1 MDNELQ
7 DIFQFI
13 KATVSM
19 QKIPDHVLEQV
30 VDAISIKYVRKGETL
45 TQVNDYVY
53 IVRKGLITQ
62 YDSDEVVLQ
71 KLAESD
77 TFNLVNRDVSSHKLT
92 AEEDTLLYELE
103 HSFFD
108 GLIEKHPELANFLR
122 HSFAQRVSKKVSE
135 LDEQALISST
145 LSNRLVEDCYHAPLH
160 SAEIGSTVQAVA
172 QIMSEKRISSIVIMK
187 DGEPAGI
194 LTDKD
199 IRRRLVAKGLPF
211 DTLVDEIMTTSLLTI
226 DIGATAFDALMMM
239 TSRHIHH
246 IPVTR
251 SNEVI
256 GMVTT
261 TDLMN
266 NEGDNTVNVT
276 SMIHKSKDVDGLAK
290 ACALL
295 PKVQIRMAKLGH
307 RANHVTK
314 SITAITRALT
324 FRLATLAEQKF
335 GPAPVP
341 YAWVGLGSQARQEQ
355 LIHTD
360 QDNALIISDDM
371 TKSDA
376 AWFETFARFI
386 NDGLNECG
394 FVYCPGDVMASNPKW
409 RQPLKVWHEYFNSWV
424 NTPEPLA
431 LMHTSIFFDMETIYG
446 DNSLV
451 EELREQMLKNC
462 RGNTIFLA
470 HLTKNAL
477 SNRPP
482 LGLIRDF
489 VLISEGE
496 HKSKLDIKHNGLAP
510 IVDLARIY
518 ALSEGI
524 SAVNTFERLKLAKD
538 TPAISSSSA
547 LSLIDAME
555 LLMQIRLEHQTRKL
569 QSNQAP
575 DNYISLSEISRLE
588 QQHLKDAFKVIK
600 TLQDS
605 RQSMF

>member
-7 DIFQFI
+7 DIFRFV
-13 KATVSM
+13 KGTASM
-19 QKIPDHVLEQV
+19 QALPNAAVEKL
-30 VDAISIKYVRKGETL
+30 VDGIRIRYVRKGESL
-45 TQVNDYVY
+45 KQINDQVF
-53 IVRKGLITQ
+53 IVRKGLLSHVDDDDDLI
-62 YDSDEVVLQ
+62 Q

-77 TFNLVNRDVSSHKLT
+77 TFNLVKRDVKQHQLI
-92 AEEDTLLYELE
+92 ADEDTLVYAIE
-103 HSFFD
+103 HVFID
-108 GLIEKHPELANFLR
+108 KLIENFPELSESLR
-122 HSFAQRVSKKVSE
+122 HNYEQRISKRLLQ
-135 LDEQALISST
+135 LDEQSLISST
-145 LSNRLVEDCYHAPLH
+145 LSNRLVEDCYHTPLH
-160 SAEIGSTVQAVA
+160 CVAIGTTIQSVA
-172 QIMSEKRISSIVIMK
+172 QTMSDKRISSIVVMADDK
-187 DGEPAGI
+187 PAGI
-194 LTDKD
+194 VTDKD
-199 IRRRLVAKGLPF
+199 IRRRLVARGLSF
-211 DTLVDEIMTTSLLTI
+211 STKVEEIMTTSLMTI
-226 DIGATAFDALMMM
+226 DINATAYDALMMM

-246 IPVTR
+246 IPVTK
-251 SNEVI
+251 NEDVV
-256 GMVTT
+256 GMVTA

-266 NEGDNTVNVT
+266 NEGNNTVNLT
-276 SMIHKSKDVDGLAK
+276 SMIHKSPDLESLKQV
-290 ACALL
+290 CQLL
-295 PKVQIRMAKLGH
+295 PKIQIRMTRLGH
-307 RANHVTK
+307 RANHVCK
-314 SITAITRALT
+314 GITAITRALT
-324 FRLATLAEQKF
+324 YRLAVLAEQTL

-371 TKSDA
+371 TEKDA
-376 AWFETFARFI
+376 SWFESFARII
-386 NDGLNECG
+386 NDGLNDCG

-409 RQPLKVWHEYFNSWV
+409 RQPLNIWHGYFNSWV

-446 DNSLV
+446 DDSLV
-451 EELREQMLKNC
+451 EALRQQMLKQC

-470 HLTKNAL
+470 HMTKNAL

-496 HKSKLDIKHNGLAP
+496 HKSKLDIKHSGLAP

-524 SAVNTFERLKLAKD
+524 SAVNTMERLQLAKD
-538 TPAISSSSA
+538 TSAVSTESA

-555 LLMQIRLEHQTRKL
+555 LLMQIRLEHQVKQL
-569 QSNQAP
+569 QTNQPP
-575 DNYISLSEISRLE
+575 DNYISLKQISVLE
-588 QQHLKDAFKVIK
+588 RQHLKDAFKVIK